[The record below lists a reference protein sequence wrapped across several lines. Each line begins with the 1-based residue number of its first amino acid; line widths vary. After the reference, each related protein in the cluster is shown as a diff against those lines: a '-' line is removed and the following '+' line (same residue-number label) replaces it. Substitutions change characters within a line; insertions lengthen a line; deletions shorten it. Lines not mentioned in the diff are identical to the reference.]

1 MSSARSN
8 SARAR
13 PGYTLVEMLVG
24 VGILS
29 IAGTLL
35 LPNLVDRG
43 TFAIQAAARAIVSDI
58 VFAQSDALANQ
69 EYRRFQFIEM
79 PEGEAGYRGYCLLRV
94 SPESFSY
101 PYDPGSADYVSDPLS
116 SSGNDGRYIIDFSAD
131 ERFEG
136 VLIESVDLDSGLDYT
151 TFDEYGGSVSSSG
164 GAPGIG
170 GTIDLVSQGSRYRV
184 TVSAFTAK
192 TTVEVLSTP

>member
-1 MSSARSN
+1 MTVRSN
-8 SARAR
+8 PHHTSRA
-13 PGYTLVEMLVG
+13 YTLVEMLVG

-29 IAGTLL
+29 IAGMILV
-35 LPNLVDRG
+35 PNLVDRG
-43 TFAIQAAARAIVSDI
+43 TFAIQAAARSIVSDI

-69 EYRRFQFIEM
+69 EYRRFQFIET
-79 PEGEAGYRGYCLLRV
+79 PEGEPGYIGYCIIRV

-101 PYDPGSADYVSDPLS
+101 PYDPGSADYVSDPLGTT
-116 SSGNDGRYIIDFSAD
+116 GNDGRYLIDFSSD

-136 VLIESVDLDSGLDYT
+136 VTIESVDLDAGLDYT

-164 GAPGIG
+164 GAPGLG
-170 GTIDLVSQGSRYRV
+170 GTIDLVSEGSRYRV